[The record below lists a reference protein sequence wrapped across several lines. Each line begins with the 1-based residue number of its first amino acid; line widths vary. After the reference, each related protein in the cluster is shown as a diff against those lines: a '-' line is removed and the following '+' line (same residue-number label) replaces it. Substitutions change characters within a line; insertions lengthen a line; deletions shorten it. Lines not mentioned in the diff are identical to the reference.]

1 MILSIYFS
9 FLEFPGKSFE
19 FSFRAPRYAIRF
31 FFQLC
36 FLNFFIFFFLGMR
49 LQAPSYS
56 QNTSCDRKP
65 YFGHYGTNAMNSALH
80 HAPYYTEKCVMW
92 LRWSNEEFAQK
103 KKSRLIALESGN
115 IWFKPKELIL
125 VWCGCKLDCAC

>member
-1 MILSIYFS
+1 MILSIFFFLGISGKILWVLFS
-9 FLEFPGKSFE
+9 CTSVCNK
-19 FSFRAPRYAIRF
+19 F

-36 FLNFFIFFFLGMR
+36 FLNFFYFFFLGMR

>member
-1 MILSIYFS
+1 MILGIFF
-9 FLEFPGKSFE
+9 FLEISEKKSFE
-19 FSFRAPRYAIRF
+19 FSFCPPGYAIS
-31 FFQLC
+31 L
-36 FLNFFIFFFLGMR
+36 IFFFFMFPNFLNCLFFSGMR

-92 LRWSNEEFAQK
+92 QRWSNEEFAQK
-103 KKSRLIALESGN
+103 KKSCLIEEWKYFIKSKKYDTCM
-115 IWFKPKELIL
+115 IR
-125 VWCGCKLDCAC
+125 V